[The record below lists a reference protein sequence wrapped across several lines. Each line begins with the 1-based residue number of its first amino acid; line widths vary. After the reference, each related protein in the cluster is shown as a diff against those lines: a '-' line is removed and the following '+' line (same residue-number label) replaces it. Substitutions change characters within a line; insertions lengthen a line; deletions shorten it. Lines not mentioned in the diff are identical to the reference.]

1 MRDELFVRRLSD
13 TTLDAERVQRAVY
26 HRLGGRERLAIA
38 FRLNETVRRMA
49 MSGIRSRHPEYSDR
63 QVQRAFA
70 RLRLGDALV
79 RQVWPNQPLVD
90 P

>member
-1 MRDELFVRRLSD
+1 MSDEVLARRRSD
-13 TTLDAERVQRAVY
+13 TTPAAEEVQRAIY
-26 HRLGGRERLAIA
+26 RRLGGRERIAIA

-49 MSGIRSRHPEYSDR
+49 VAGIRSRHPEYSDR
-63 QVQRAFA
+63 EVQQAFA

-79 RQVWPNQPLVD
+79 RQVWPNQPLID

>member
-1 MRDELFVRRLSD
+1 MSDDVFARPVSD
-13 TTLDAERVQRAVY
+13 TAPDAEKVQRAIY
-26 HRLGGRERLAIA
+26 WRLGGRERIAIA

-49 MSGIRSRHPEYSDR
+49 MAGIRSRHPEYSDR
-63 QVQRAFA
+63 QVQLAFA

-79 RQVWPNQPLVD
+79 RQCWPNQPLID